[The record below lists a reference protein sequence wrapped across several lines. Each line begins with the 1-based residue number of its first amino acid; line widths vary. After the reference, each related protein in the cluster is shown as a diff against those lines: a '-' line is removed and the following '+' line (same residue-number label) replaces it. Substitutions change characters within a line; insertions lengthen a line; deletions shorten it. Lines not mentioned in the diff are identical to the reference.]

1 LFIWRYVAAPTGSG
15 DTMDPTRHCGI
26 VDGLEAMKAAGLIIR
41 YDLTWEEPEGEPKV
55 AIWRACNT
63 PDDDLRKSI
72 TDGLTGLVT
81 QAQLSIVTSA
91 EHAP

>member
-1 LFIWRYVAAPTGSG
+1 
-15 DTMDPTRHCGI
+15 MDPRRHSGI
-26 VDGLEAMKAAGLIIR
+26 VDGLEAMKAAGFIIR
-41 YDLTWEEPEGEPKV
+41 YDLTWEEPDGEPKV

-63 PDDDLRKSI
+63 PDDALRKSI